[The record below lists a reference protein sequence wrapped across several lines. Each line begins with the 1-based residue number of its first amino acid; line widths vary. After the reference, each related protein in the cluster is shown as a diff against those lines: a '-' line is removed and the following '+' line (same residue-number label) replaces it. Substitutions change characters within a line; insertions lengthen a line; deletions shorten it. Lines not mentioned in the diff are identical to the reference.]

1 MKINCISFTPINI
14 MYRLVLV
21 HMCAHTNAKLRLV
34 NMELIVGIGL
44 QMQHSYMH
52 AHVHTYIHTY
62 IHVCAFC

>member
-21 HMCAHTNAKLRLV
+21 HMCAHTNAKLSLV

-44 QMQHSYMH
+44 QL
-52 AHVHTYIHTY
+52 
-62 IHVCAFC
+62 